1 MSLIIEDKTAL
12 DSLANDIIGA
22 NKSITDSSATKS
34 ELIEMINNIIPEKSK
49 FSSGIF
55 TPATEITA
63 DNMPEIPF
71 NFGTDNNGDII
82 VPDMILIYQPQSILE
97 NTGNERANLVT
108 QIFPHLIRG
117 KVEEPPGY
125 IITMVKAAGEV
136 NNKISALGQSTNI
149 SVALITDSSFFLYPR
164 KTYSWQAQMPIV
176 WLQIKF

>member
-12 DSLANDIIGA
+12 DNLANAIIGA

-63 DNMPEIPF
+63 DNAPEILF
-71 NFGTDNNGDII
+71 NLGSDNSGNVV
-82 VPDMILIYQPQSILE
+82 VPDMILIHQPQSILE
-97 NTGNERANLVT
+97 NVGNVKGMLCT
-108 QIFPHLIRG
+108 QIYPYLKKGINTLTQGTTVHTFKSVSTVSMFGSPSNSQGG
-117 KVEEPPGY
+117 KVELTE
-125 IITMVKAAGEV
+125 T
-136 NNKISALGQSTNI
+136 
-149 SVALITDSSFFLYPR
+149 SFFLMPR
-164 KTYSWQAQMPIV
+164 INYTWQAQMPIV